1 MIQEEGIKTVVDHS
15 INTSNAGSQLDA
27 TEILDRFKQSDEHIH
42 TCPQAYP
49 QHGKLCFCFS
59 ATPALALNP
68 HTHTNVQHHNRE
80 SCGRQSGTLI
90 LSPAPSN
97 S

>member
-42 TCPQAYP
+42 TCPTP
-49 QHGKLCFCFS
+49 QQRVMRPTVRNSYFVSCPEQF
-59 ATPALALNP
+59 LN
-68 HTHTNVQHHNRE
+68 
-80 SCGRQSGTLI
+80 SG
-90 LSPAPSN
+90 S
-97 S
+97 